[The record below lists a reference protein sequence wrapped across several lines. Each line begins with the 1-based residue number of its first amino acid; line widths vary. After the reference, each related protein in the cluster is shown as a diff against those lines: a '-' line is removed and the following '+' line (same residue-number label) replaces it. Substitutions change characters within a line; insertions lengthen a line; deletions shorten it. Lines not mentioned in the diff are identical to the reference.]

1 MPERGD
7 GARGPSWY
15 SAAEGLFSERPH
27 LYLMEHFWD
36 APTCTTTTRYFIV
49 DAATGSVAR
58 YTATA
63 QAYTREDFRDLLVE
77 CGFGEVT
84 FYPSLTGAVDET
96 QSELFAITARKQA
109 GRA

>member
-1 MPERGD
+1 VQQD
-7 GARGPSWY
+7 AR
-15 SAAEGLFSERPH
+15 SASYG
-27 LYLMEHFWD
+27 
-36 APTCTTTTRYFIV
+36 TGYFIV

-58 YTATA
+58 YAATA
-63 QAYTREDFRDLLVE
+63 QAYTREDFRDLLAA

-109 GRA
+109 GRT